1 MHILRELSISY
12 KGTEYKVVP
21 TMLLLRQIE
30 AGEVTIMEM
39 NQRAA
44 MNKPQA
50 SWISHVLFRLLQS
63 AGCKDSEVEV
73 YAAISQASDQEQ
85 VDLWIAALS
94 AFVPSEIDAKNPD
107 ARAD

>member
-44 MNKPQA
+44 MNKPQP
-50 SWISHVLFRLLQS
+50 SWIAHVLFRLLQS
-63 AGCKDSEVEV
+63 AGCKDSETEV
-73 YAAISQASDQEQ
+73 FATLIKASDQEQ
-85 VDLWIAALS
+85 IDLWLAALS
-94 AFVPSEIDAKNPD
+94 AFVPVEIDAKNQD
-107 ARAD
+107 ARAE